1 MFQFKILP
9 NLFVNQRWYWMMVSC
24 VVLFIVA
31 FFIEGL
37 FEIVLI
43 ITGVGLLVTL
53 LDYYLLY
60 GIKGTIKG
68 VRIMKPRFSLGDENQ
83 VSISL
88 ANTFP
93 FPVRVKIMEQLP
105 AQFQVRDFSRKT
117 NMEKAGRV
125 SIHYKIRPTT
135 RGDYEFGSLL
145 CYVQTQIG
153 LLQKR
158 IEASPN
164 VNIKVFPSFL
174 QLKQHQLL
182 ASTENNFAGIRKVR
196 RLGHSMEFEKIKSY
210 VIGDDVRTINWKA
223 TARSGDLMVN
233 MYTDAREQQVYA
245 IIDKGRTMRM
255 PFEGMTLLD
264 YSINASLSLLNTVLL
279 KNDRA
284 GLISFSNKIG
294 NLIPAERKTGQLHVL
309 LEALYRQQTDFME
322 SDYEMLLATVL
333 KRINQRSFLLLFT
346 NFETMTALDRHL
358 PFLKRMAARH
368 LLCVVFFQNT
378 LLQTIQE
385 KQPDNTEGIYIKTIA
400 GHFDYEKKQIVAELR
415 RHGIVSILTTPQ
427 KLSVD
432 VINKY
437 LELKAR
443 QMT

>member
-1 MFQFKILP
+1 MFRFKILP
-9 NLFVNQRWYWMMVSC
+9 NLFVNQRWYWMMVAC
-24 VVLFIVA
+24 VVLFVIA

-37 FEIVLI
+37 FEIILI
-43 ITGVGLLVTL
+43 LAAIGMIVTL
-53 LDYYLLY
+53 VDFYLLFFM
-60 GIKGTIKG
+60 KGTIKG

-83 VSISL
+83 ISISL
-88 ANTFP
+88 ANTYP
-93 FPVRVKIMEQLP
+93 FPVRVKIVEQLP

-117 NMEKAGRV
+117 NMEHTGRV
-125 SIHYKIRPTT
+125 SIHYKLRPTT
-135 RGDYEFGSLL
+135 RGNYEFGGLL

-153 LLQKR
+153 LLQRR
-158 IEASPN
+158 IEAAPP

-174 QLKQHQLL
+174 QLKQHQLI
-182 ASTENNFAGIRKVR
+182 ANADNNFAGLKKVR

-210 VIGDDVRTINWKA
+210 IIGDDVRTINWKA

-245 IIDKGRTMRM
+245 IIDKGRTMKM
-255 PFEGMTLLD
+255 PFDGMTLLD

-279 KNDRA
+279 KSDRA

-346 NFETMTALDRHL
+346 NFETMTALERQL

-378 LLQTIQE
+378 LLQEIQE
-385 KQPDNTEGIYIKTIA
+385 QQPENTEGIYIKTIA
-400 GHFDYEKKQIVAELR
+400 AHFDYEKKQIVSELR
-415 RHGIVSILTTPQ
+415 RHGIISILTTPQ

-443 QMT
+443 QMA